1 MYMVKFPIMAAASLA
16 IVATGCLLLMA
27 QEPPVPAA
35 GAGAGRG
42 AGRGG
47 GRGASGAAGRGRAAG
62 GSPDKFSQ
70 FIRPLAS
77 QDVVLR
83 GKTLY
88 DANCA
93 GCHADDMRGI
103 SGKGNNLLRSAVA
116 MDDQHGE
123 LIIASLANLAKHN
136 PPVTLVEADGVAASE
151 YIHSIL
157 ATMGSQGSPPGRN
170 PVGLQLNVLTGD
182 PQTGKAYFDAH
193 CASCHSITG
202 DLKGIGSK
210 YDDPRLLQN
219 AWVAGSGG
227 GGGRGGGGRGGGG
240 RGGGKATVTMQNG
253 QKLEGTIA
261 REDDFLV
268 ILALP
273 DGSRRYM
280 PIVNGWPKVD
290 VEDPGAAHKKMILE
304 LDDPHNKNMHDVTA
318 YLATV
323 K

>member
-1 MYMVKFPIMAAASLA
+1 MFTAKFSVMAVASLA
-16 IVATGCLLLMA
+16 VVATSCLVLMA
-27 QEPPVPAA
+27 QEPPPPAV
-35 GAGAGRG
+35 GGGRG

-47 GRGASGAAGRGRAAG
+47 RGASGAPGRGRVAG

-77 QDVVLR
+77 QDVLLR
-83 GKTLY
+83 GQTLY
-88 DANCA
+88 SANCA
-93 GCHADDMRGI
+93 GCHAEDMRGVP
-103 SGKGNNLLRSAVA
+103 GKGNNLLRSGVA

-123 LIIASLANLAKHN
+123 LIIANLAKHN
-136 PPVTLVEADGVAASE
+136 PPVTLVAADGVATSE
-151 YIHSIL
+151 YIHSVL

-170 PVGLQLNVLTGD
+170 PVGLQLNVLAGD
-182 PQTGKAYFDAH
+182 PQAGKNYFDAH

-210 YDDPRLLQN
+210 YDDPRQLQN
-219 AWVAGSGG
+219 AWVAGAA
-227 GGGRGGGGRGGGG
+227 GGGGRGGGG

-253 QKLEGTIA
+253 QKLEGSIV

-268 ILALP
+268 VLALP
-273 DGSRRYM
+273 DGTRRYM

-290 VEDPGAAHKKMILE
+290 VEDPQAAHKKMILE

>member
-1 MYMVKFPIMAAASLA
+1 MYTAKFSVMAAASLA
-16 IVATGCLLLMA
+16 VVATSCLLLLA
-27 QEPPVPAA
+27 QEPPQAPAA
-35 GAGAGRG
+35 AT
-42 AGRGG
+42 GRGG
-47 GRGASGAAGRGRAAG
+47 GRAGGRGGRGVSGAAGRGRAAG
-62 GSPDKFSQ
+62 GSPDRFSQ

-77 QDVVLR
+77 QDVLLR
-83 GKTLY
+83 GQTLY

-93 GCHADDMRGI
+93 SCHAMDMRGVV
-103 SGKGNNLLRSAVA
+103 GKGNNLLRSPVA

-123 LIIASLANLAKHN
+123 LIIANLAKHN
-136 PPVTLVEADGVAASE
+136 PPVTLVQADGVATSE
-151 YIHSIL
+151 YIHSVL

-170 PVGLQLNVLTGD
+170 PVGLQLNVLVGD
-182 PQTGKAYFDAH
+182 PQAGKTYFDAH

-210 YDDPRLLQN
+210 YDDPRQLQN

-227 GGGRGGGGRGGGG
+227 AGGRGGGGRGGG
-240 RGGGKATVTMQNG
+240 RGGKATVTMQNG
-253 QKLEGTIA
+253 QKLEGTIV

-268 ILALP
+268 VLALP
-273 DGSRRYM
+273 DDTRRYM

-290 VEDPGAAHKKMILE
+290 VEDPQAAHKKMILE

>member
-1 MYMVKFPIMAAASLA
+1 V
-16 IVATGCLLLMA
+16 
-27 QEPPVPAA
+27 
-35 GAGAGRG
+35 
-42 AGRGG
+42 
-47 GRGASGAAGRGRAAG
+47 AG

-77 QDVVLR
+77 QDVLLR

-93 GCHADDMRGI
+93 GCHAEDMRGVI
-103 SGKGNNLLRSAVA
+103 GKGNNLLRSPVA

-123 LIIASLANLAKHN
+123 LIVAALANPAKHN
-136 PPVTLVEADGVAASE
+136 PPVTLVQADGVAASE
-151 YIHSIL
+151 YIHSVL
-157 ATMGSQGSPPGRN
+157 ATMGAQGSPPGRN
-170 PVGLQLNVLTGD
+170 PVGLQLNVLVGD
-182 PQTGKAYFDAH
+182 PQAGKTYFDAH
-193 CASCHSITG
+193 CASCHSISG

-210 YDDPRLLQN
+210 YDDPRQLQN
-219 AWVAGSGG
+219 AWVAGSAGGG
-227 GGGRGGGGRGGGG
+227 GGGRGGG
-240 RGGGKATVTMQNG
+240 RGGGKGTVTMQNG
-253 QKLEGTIA
+253 QKLEGSIV

-268 ILALP
+268 VLALP
-273 DGSRRYM
+273 DGTRRYM

-290 VEDPGAAHKKMILE
+290 VEDPQAAHKKMILE